1 MLVQWLSPAFPTGAF
16 AFSHGL
22 EQAVARGAVRDA
34 AGFQGWLR
42 DILHHGSGWQDAV
55 LLAEG
60 LRPGADLA
68 VLDDWARAL
77 APGAERLA
85 EMLVQGAGFAR
96 TVGAVTGRA
105 LPPRPLVVAVAEA
118 ARPLGLPPAE
128 VIALH
133 LTGMATNLTT
143 IAVRLIPLGQTDG
156 QRVLA
161 ALAPAIAALAERAAG
176 ATLDDLG
183 SAALGADLDSLAHET
198 LQPRLWQT

>member
-1 MLVQWLSPAFPTGAF
+1 M
-16 AFSHGL
+16 
-22 EQAVARGAVRDA
+22 ARGAVRDA
-34 AGFQGWLR
+34 AGFEGWLG

-60 LRPGADLA
+60 LRPGADFGL
-68 VLDDWARAL
+68 LDDWARAL

-85 EMLVQGAGFAR
+85 EALAQGGAFAR

-105 LPPRPLVVAVAEA
+105 LPPRALPVAVAEA
-118 ARPLGLPPAE
+118 ARPLALPPAE

-133 LTGMATNLTT
+133 LTAMATNLAI

-183 SAALGADLDSLAHET
+183 AAALAADLDSLAHET